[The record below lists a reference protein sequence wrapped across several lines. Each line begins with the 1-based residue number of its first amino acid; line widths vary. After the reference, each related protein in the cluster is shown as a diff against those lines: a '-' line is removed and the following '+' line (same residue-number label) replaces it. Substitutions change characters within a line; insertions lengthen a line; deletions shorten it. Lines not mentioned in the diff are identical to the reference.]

1 MNNKR
6 TFELGTIAGT
16 KIMKGIPSF
25 KNKDENLQ
33 ETEKLKILKYSNIKN
48 FINTGNTD
56 DVDFSNLDLS
66 RRYKDCEVHKGDIA
80 VPLIARS
87 DKGSVLYIEKEPLQK
102 CIYHETMLIVRIS
115 NEKINNRYI
124 ALVLD
129 NLCQEWFKI
138 PTTGIL
144 PFRITVSHLEK
155 ANVPLPNKEIQD
167 EIANNYTKAMQQIGE
182 VENRIQKLIGEG
194 ADV

>member
-6 TFELGTIAGT
+6 AFELGTIVGT

-25 KNKDENLQ
+25 KSKDENLQ
-33 ETEKLKILKYSNIKN
+33 ETEKLKILRYSNIKN
-48 FINTGNTD
+48 FITTGNTD

-66 RRYKDCEVHKGDIA
+66 RRYKDCEVHKGDI
-80 VPLIARS
+80 VIPLIARS
-87 DKGSVLYIEKEPLQK
+87 DKGSVLYIQKEPLQK

-115 NEKINNRYI
+115 NENISNRYI

-129 NLCQEWFKI
+129 SLCQEWFKI
-138 PTTGIL
+138 PTTGTL

-155 ANVPLPNKEIQD
+155 ANIPLPNKEIQD
-167 EIANNYTKAMQQIGE
+167 EIANNYTKAIQQIEE
-182 VENRIQKLIGEG
+182 VENRIQELIGEG

>member
-25 KNKDENLQ
+25 KSKNENLQ
-33 ETEKLKILKYSNIKN
+33 ETEKLKILRYSNIKN
-48 FINTGNTD
+48 FITTGNTD

-102 CIYHETMLIVRIS
+102 CIYHETMLVVRIS
-115 NEKINNRYI
+115 NENINNRYI

-138 PTTGIL
+138 PTTGTL
-144 PFRITVSHLEK
+144 PFRITVSHLAK
-155 ANVPLPNKEIQD
+155 SIIPLPNKEVQD
-167 EIANNYTKAMQQIGE
+167 EIANNYTKAIQQIEE
-182 VENRIQKLIGEG
+182 VENKIQRLLGEE

>member
-25 KNKDENLQ
+25 KSKNENLQ
-33 ETEKLKILKYSNIKN
+33 ETEKLKILRYSNIKN
-48 FINTGNTD
+48 FITTGNTD

-102 CIYHETMLIVRIS
+102 CIYHETMLVVRIS
-115 NEKINNRYI
+115 NENINNRYI

-138 PTTGIL
+138 PTTGTL
-144 PFRITVSHLEK
+144 PFRITVSHLAK
-155 ANVPLPNKEIQD
+155 AIIPLPNKEVQQEMANTHTPPIQHR
-167 EIANNYTKAMQQIGE
+167 EEGE
-182 VENRIQKLIGEG
+182 NKIQTLLGEE